1 MSDENP
7 EPPDLDL
14 INKVQQARMMHDSQ
28 TKPSEV
34 SGVYW
39 IEAKCDSDD
48 FPPPTPRSGQWVID
62 IPAHQADAVWEQIKS
77 ATEQGKLGYK
87 SRISTAS
94 RSGKHPDSR
103 AVCVR
108 TYDSADE
115 SDVHRVG
122 VALEA
127 LEIDGEWR
135 YERD

>member
-48 FPPPTPRSGQWVID
+48 FPPDP
-62 IPAHQADAVWEQIKS
+62 
-77 ATEQGKLGYK
+77 
-87 SRISTAS
+87 
-94 RSGKHPDSR
+94 
-103 AVCVR
+103 
-108 TYDSADE
+108 
-115 SDVHRVG
+115 G
-122 VALEA
+122 VAPWA
-127 LEIDGEWR
+127 S
-135 YERD
+135 